1 MKCSICNSNLNDLD
15 NYCSKCGCETA
26 VGYMYLKHNTIKEGY
41 AKNINKRFKNLLN
54 MFSLM
59 VVLFTIITIIKGNNL
74 FKPIF
79 YLQKIINKQI
89 YGYNTSLIK
98 TDNIYNDIKI
108 HDINDAYQIIKKD
121 FDFQEFKC
129 FKNNEVTKIE
139 ENLEIN
145 YLIAS
150 VNFCDISLNESKKIA
165 DVIEKVYKLFPSIK
179 GYLTNITIT
188 NAKEKNEYVAYFEP
202 KYEFVNI
209 NNDLNEYNKVNKTQ
223 ILLNS
228 YYYLNEDILNAK
240 LSDVIGNDYVKS
252 ATFESLIAHE
262 LGHYITFVAYLKEN
276 NIDYITLV
284 TKDNYNQINN
294 LIINYDKGEYQR
306 EIVTSAYNN
315 YLIKYNNVSFDSFI
329 LGISNYAGI
338 KGKDYIYDETIAEA
352 IHDYYL
358 HDKNASKSSLEIVN
372 ILKHRLGIL

>member
-209 NNDLNEYNKVNKTQ
+209 NNDLNE
-223 ILLNS
+223 
-228 YYYLNEDILNAK
+228 DILNAK